1 MAKKKMTARE
11 KLEVLLDETVQE
23 LSDEYRRKCR
33 ESYEFSRALRAEL
46 DQKLVQAKEDHRA
59 ALFEATNG
67 YYKTLAQIVN
77 TGLLALKLDATPVHA
92 VSELIGIAHSA
103 IPKDDRSDFGVPTK
117 LAVPLKETEIPPS
130 PPADEVGVEAS
141 AQYDSLS
148 DTPTTLDLSFDPAPP
163 PPCEMSALDDSG
175 AEPAAIGGNVTA
187 S

>member
-46 DQKLVQAKEDHRA
+46 EQKLVQAKDDHRA
-59 ALFEATNG
+59 ALIEATNG
-67 YYKTLAQIVN
+67 YYKALAQIVN
-77 TGLLALKLDATPVHA
+77 TGLLALKLEATPVHA
-92 VSELIGIAHSA
+92 VSELIVIAHSA

-117 LAVPLKETEIPPS
+117 LVVPLKETEIPPA
-130 PPADEVGVEAS
+130 PPAGAVGIEAS

-148 DTPTTLDLSFDPAPP
+148 DTPTTLDLSFDPVPP
-163 PPCEMSALDDSG
+163 PQCEMNALNNSG
-175 AEPAAIGGNVTA
+175 AEPAEVGEDVTA